1 MICEVY
7 LLDVPYHIDRPF
19 DYSAP
24 DGASAGSVV
33 KVPFG
38 RANKLRLGVITK
50 LKETTEE
57 ENIKPVHS
65 VHSSRFSLSREM
77 LGLCF
82 FTYTLNYNRFSSCC
96 TESAYVFGLN
106 LGFNH
111 LAKSIST
118 ADSLCILK

>member
-19 DYSAP
+19 DYSAI
-24 DGASAGSVV
+24 DGASVGSIV

-38 RANKLRLGVITK
+38 RANKLRLGVLTR
-50 LKETTEE
+50 LKEATEE

-65 VHSSRFSLSREM
+65 VHSSRFSLNREM

-82 FTYTLNYNRFSSCC
+82 FMK
-96 TESAYVFGLN
+96 E
-106 LGFNH
+106 
-111 LAKSIST
+111 
-118 ADSLCILK
+118 